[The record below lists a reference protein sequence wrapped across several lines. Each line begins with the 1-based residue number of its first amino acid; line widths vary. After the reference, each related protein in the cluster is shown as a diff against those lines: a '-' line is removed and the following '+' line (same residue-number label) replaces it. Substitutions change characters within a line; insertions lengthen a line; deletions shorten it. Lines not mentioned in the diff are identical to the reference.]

1 MVQYHK
7 LMSNPVQGVVHVS
20 HGGYHY
26 KTTTYRCADVCS
38 RQLISLH
45 NNILE
50 NKPTMIS
57 EKTIVTLELHKI
69 LQDLSRYTTFG
80 AGEELAMELYPS
92 TAIEEVQLWQR
103 ETAEAVSLLEE
114 NSSVNLQGA
123 RDVRE
128 PAIKAQRGV
137 IIEPSV
143 LLDIRYTLRRGTTLK
158 RTMGRL
164 KSTQPLLCELS
175 QEIEDC
181 SELQDVIDKS
191 IDDNAEVKDTA
202 SAKLAIIRRDLKVA
216 FDRLQSKL
224 DRIINNKSYRD
235 KLQEPI
241 ITQRNGR
248 YVIPL
253 KAEFKGRIKGIVH
266 DSSSSGATL
275 WIEPLE
281 TVELNNKWRE
291 LQIDEEKEIRRI
303 LADLTDV
310 VAGESERIVRTV
322 EILGY
327 LDLTFAKA
335 RYAIEHNAIQPKIV
349 NFKQKPNHPGSTIHL
364 KQARHP
370 LLQGHVVPLDVTFD
384 EDTWVLVVTGPN
396 TGGKTVALKT
406 VGLMALMTQSGLHV
420 PADEATFSVFD
431 GIFADIGDEQS
442 IEQSLS
448 TFSSHMTNII
458 SILDKC
464 DRRSLVILD
473 EAGAG
478 TDPGEGSALARA
490 LLNRLK
496 NNSVTTMVSTHHP
509 ELKVYGVETPG
520 VRNASV
526 EFDLETLR
534 PTYRLIVGLPGR
546 SNALAIASRLGL
558 SDDII
563 ADARGMVA
571 TEELQADDLLDEI
584 QRTRAEIRDQ
594 HAEIASLR
602 ERLSVQRDDLQA
614 RLDNIEDERRDVIRA
629 ARRHAEEDLS
639 DFNKELRKMRN
650 ELRSV
655 GMPAE
660 TINALAAAAEK
671 MANWTKTPMDDAEQ
685 VQQLEDVDWQP
696 RVGDTVFLDTLNAEG
711 IIVELDD
718 KEAQVQ
724 VGSLRVRAKYKDM
737 RKRTRSEKRIEK
749 RGHVRQYEPSDP
761 LPPVV
766 ESPGLE
772 LDLRGKRVEDAIE
785 ILDRYVDAAYTSGL
799 PFGRIIHG
807 KGTGRLREAVRK
819 YLTDHTLISK
829 ITLASGNEGGSG
841 VTIIHMVPIT

>member
-1 MVQYHK
+1 
-7 LMSNPVQGVVHVS
+7 
-20 HGGYHY
+20 
-26 KTTTYRCADVCS
+26 
-38 RQLISLH
+38 
-45 NNILE
+45 
-50 NKPTMIS
+50 MIS

-69 LQDLSRYTTFG
+69 LQNLSRYTTFG
-80 AGEELAMELYPS
+80 AGEELALELYPS
-92 TAIEEVQLWQR
+92 TAVEEVQLWQR
-103 ETAEAVSLLEE
+103 ETAEAVALLEE
-114 NSSVNLQGA
+114 KSNVNLQGA

-128 PAIKAQRGV
+128 PAMKAQRGV
-137 IIEPSV
+137 IIEPSI
-143 LLDIRYTLRRGTTLK
+143 LLDIRYTLRRGSTLK
-158 RTMGRL
+158 RTLGRMKGL
-164 KSTQPLLCELS
+164 YPLLSDLA
-175 QEIEDC
+175 QEVEEC
-181 SELQDVIDKS
+181 TELQNSIEKA

-202 SAKLAIIRRDLKVA
+202 SARLAIIRRDLKVS
-216 FDRLQSKL
+216 FERLQSKL
-224 DRIINNKSYRD
+224 NQIVSSKSNQD
-235 KLQEPI
+235 KLQEAI
-241 ITQRNGR
+241 VTMRNGR

-253 KAEFKGRIKGIVH
+253 KAEHKGKIKGIVH

-275 WIEPLE
+275 FIEPLA

-291 LQIDEEKEIRRI
+291 LQLDEEKEIRRI
-303 LADLTDV
+303 LADLTDE

-335 RYAIEHNAIQPKIV
+335 RYAMDFGSMQPKIIP
-349 NFKQKPNHPGSTIHL
+349 FKQKPITENHPGSTIHF

-384 EDTWVLVVTGPN
+384 EDIWVLVVTGPN

-406 VGLMALMTQSGLHV
+406 VGLLTLMAQCGMHV
-420 PADEATFSVFD
+420 PAEEATLTVFN

-458 SILDKC
+458 SILEKC
-464 DRRSLVILD
+464 DSRSLVILD
-473 EAGAG
+473 EVGAG
-478 TDPGEGSALARA
+478 TDPAEGSALARA

-496 NNSVTTMVSTHHP
+496 NNSVTTMVTTHHP
-509 ELKVYGVETPG
+509 ELKIYAVETKG

-558 SDDII
+558 TEDII
-563 ADARGMVA
+563 QDARTMVA

-594 HAEIASLR
+594 HHEISTLR
-602 ERLSVQRDDLQA
+602 EKLTTQRDDLQA

-629 ARRHAEEDLS
+629 ARRHAEEDLE

-650 ELRSV
+650 ELRTA
-655 GMPAE
+655 GMPVE
-660 TINALAAAAEK
+660 TINALQAAAEK
-671 MANWTKTPMDDAEQ
+671 MANWTKAPLDDAEE
-685 VQQLEDVDWQP
+685 VQQLEDIDWVP
-696 RVGDTVFLDTLNAEG
+696 RIGDTVFLDTLNAEG
-711 IIVELDD
+711 TIVELDD

-724 VGSLRVRAKYKDM
+724 VGSLRVRAKYNDM
-737 RKRTRSEKRIEK
+737 RKRTRSEKRVEK
-749 RGHVRQYEPSDP
+749 RGHVRTYEATDP
-761 LPPVV
+761 LPPKV
-766 ESPGLE
+766 ESPGME
-772 LDLRGKRVEDAIE
+772 LDLRGKRVEEALE

-807 KGTGRLREAVRK
+807 KGTGRLRQAVRQF
-819 YLTDHTLISK
+819 LTEHTLVSK
-829 ITLASGNEGGSG
+829 VTQGQNNEGGAG
-841 VTIIHMVPIT
+841 VTVIHMVPIT